1 MDKIGVRDSSRRN
14 FVALLIDSI
23 GWPFGQSF
31 VSSQTILPMFV
42 ARLGGSNALVGL
54 VNGIQ
59 SFGTLFPQLIA
70 ANKVERLPYKKPY
83 LLAVGMLVERL
94 PILVLA
100 ISTFLISDA
109 TALLLVF
116 YACWSVASLGNGF
129 NLPAYMSILANVIPA
144 ERRGRI
150 MGLGNGIG
158 ALLATGGAY
167 VARHLLQT
175 EPGLRGY
182 AWCFLIGVAAMVL
195 SLAPTALVDEGRPL
209 ARSERHS
216 LVEYLLQVPKVIRTN
231 RSFANYIFM
240 QVCLQLPLT
249 GVAFVTSYAIMD
261 LKVSDPTVALCSALY
276 MGASTVGSM
285 LWGLIGDT
293 GGYRRVFI
301 IGSVFGIAAYS
312 AMATLPQLP
321 VVCLAFVASGM
332 FTSSLWV
339 GTSMC
344 LEFCHES
351 RAATYSA
358 VAFTCTAPFRT
369 LLPVLAGWSADRI
382 GFAPVYA
389 GMAVLTLAALYL
401 AVARVS
407 DPRHAKP
414 CDSPD
419 PSVS

>member
-70 ANKVERLPYKKPY
+70 ANKVERLSYKKPY
-83 LLAVGMLVERL
+83 FLAVGMLMERL

-285 LWGLIGDT
+285 LWGLIEIQAG
-293 GGYRRVFI
+293 
-301 IGSVFGIAAYS
+301 IGACSSSVPYS
-312 AMATLPQLP
+312 ALQPIRRWPHCHSCQWC
-321 VVCLAFVASGM
+321 VAFVASGM

-369 LLPVLAGWSADRI
+369 LLRCLPDGPLTGSGLRLSTRGWLS
-382 GFAPVYA
+382 
-389 GMAVLTLAALYL
+389 
-401 AVARVS
+401 
-407 DPRHAKP
+407 
-414 CDSPD
+414 
-419 PSVS
+419 